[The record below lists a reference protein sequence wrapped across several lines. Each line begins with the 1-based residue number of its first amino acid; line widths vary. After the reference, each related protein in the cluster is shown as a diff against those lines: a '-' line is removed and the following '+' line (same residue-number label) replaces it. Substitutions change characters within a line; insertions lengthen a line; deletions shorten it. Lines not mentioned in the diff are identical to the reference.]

1 MTKRTFVAID
11 IETTGLH
18 PKPWDKNCKIFCISV
33 NTGKT
38 LKLYEPKDF
47 KQLFPLLSDPHIT
60 KVIHNAKFDMLWI
73 KRLYNIDIRSVWDT
87 RLMEQIILGDNLPR
101 SEKDENIREQLSS
114 SLKYTLAR
122 YGLAKLDKTI
132 GATFANRP
140 VDKPLTKEE
149 KDYAIDDVRYLLQL
163 QAMQEYRLAKL
174 DLMRVAHLENKLVEV
189 VVSMVAR
196 GIGFD
201 KNVWLDIA
209 RQNLSEYNSII
220 KRLPAQV
227 NNWNSHQQ
235 VKKYFQSVG
244 IPLTTLQ
251 ELDELTPVYNNKA
264 LHLLAQARNVYQST
278 TTFGAKWL
286 DDEEKGSTVD
296 PDNRVR
302 ADFEQILN
310 TGRFSCSH
318 PNLQQIPRDGQH
330 RAAFVPAK
338 GYVFIDGD
346 FSSQE
351 IGIAAAASKEETWIK
366 ATLRGEDVHSLT
378 ASMVFQDE
386 WVKGYEKGCT
396 FPKKCKC
403 KEHIKLREYA
413 KVTNFTIIYG
423 GGPGNI
429 SKKTKMSMKDAQKLV
444 YKFKR
449 SVPKLARWLG
459 QNGDTATRDRIS
471 YSADP
476 FKRRRTLRDPEDW
489 MLSNIGKNNPIQ
501 SCGAN
506 MVKLSMI
513 SLPEPFNTPVLT
525 LHDQLV
531 IEVKKSQANKALKVL
546 KGVMEKSADYCT
558 GIPGLIKVEPR
569 IAMNLLKQ

>member
-1 MTKRTFVAID
+1 MKKTFVAVD

-18 PKPWDKNCKIFCISV
+18 PKPWDKNCKIFCIAV
-33 NTGKT
+33 NTGKN
-38 LKLYEPKDF
+38 LRLYEPKDF
-47 KQLFPLLSDPHIT
+47 KQIFPVLSDPSII
-60 KVIHNAKFDMLWI
+60 KVIHNANFDSLWL
-73 KRLYNIDIRSVWDT
+73 KRLYNIDVRSIWDT
-87 RLMEQIILGDNLPR
+87 KLMEQVIIGDNLPR
-101 SEKDENIREQLSS
+101 SEKDEELKKQLSS

-122 YGLAKLDKTI
+122 YGLADLDKTI
-132 GATFANRP
+132 GATFAERDIN
-140 VDKPLTKEE
+140 KPLTKDE
-149 KDYAIDDVRYLLQL
+149 KEYALNDVRYLLQL

-174 DLMRVAHLENKLVEV
+174 DLMRVANLENSLVEV
-189 VVSMVAR
+189 VVKMVNR

-201 KNVWLDIA
+201 EATWLTIA
-209 RQNLSEYNSII
+209 KHNINEYNSII
-220 KRLPAQV
+220 KRLPANV
-227 NNWNSHQQ
+227 SNWNSPAQ

-264 LHLLAQARNVYQST
+264 LHLFAQARNVYQST

-286 DDEEKGSTVD
+286 EDDQKGKTVD

-302 ADFEQILN
+302 ASFEQILN
-310 TGRFSCSH
+310 TGRFSCAH
-318 PNLQQIPRDGQH
+318 PNLQQIPRDSLH
-330 RAAFVPAK
+330 RSSFVPAK
-338 GYVFIDGD
+338 GHVFIIGD

-366 ATLRGEDVHSLT
+366 AILRGEDVHSLT
-378 ASMVFQDE
+378 ASLVFQSE
-386 WVKGYEKGCT
+386 WAAGAVKGCT

-403 KEHIKLREYA
+403 PEHVKLREYA

-444 YKFKR
+444 YKFRR

-459 QNGDTATRDRIS
+459 ENSDFSVKTRTS
-471 YSADP
+471 FSADV
-476 FKRRRTLRDPEDW
+476 FKRRRTMRDPEDW

-506 MVKLSMI
+506 MTKLAMV
-513 SLPEPFNTPVLT
+513 SLPEDIPPVLT
-525 LHDQLV
+525 IHDELV
-531 IEVKKSQANKALKVL
+531 CEVKKSQANKALKVL
-546 KGVMEKSADYCT
+546 KGVMEKAADYCT
-558 GIPGLIKVEPR
+558 GVPGLIKVEPR
-569 IAMNLLKQ
+569 IATSLLKQ

>member
-1 MTKRTFVAID
+1 MSKRTFVAID
-11 IETTGLH
+11 IETSGLH

-47 KQLFPLLSDPHIT
+47 KQLFPLLSDSSIT

-73 KRLYNIDIRSVWDT
+73 KRLYNIDVRSVWDT
-87 RLMEQIILGDNLPR
+87 RLMEQVILGDNLPR
-101 SEKDENIREQLSS
+101 SEKDESMREQLSS

-132 GATFANRP
+132 GASFATRDVNA
-140 VDKPLTKEE
+140 PLTTAE
-149 KDYAIDDVRYLLQL
+149 KKYAIDDVRYLLKL
-163 QAMQEYRLAKL
+163 QKLQEAKL
-174 DLMRVAHLENKLVEV
+174 NSLDLTNVAKLENQLVEV
-189 VVSMVAR
+189 VVDMENR

-201 KNVWLDIA
+201 KSIWLTIA
-209 RQNLSEYNSII
+209 KQNLDEYNSII
-220 KRLPAQV
+220 KRLPSQV
-227 NNWNSHQQ
+227 SNWNSHTQ

-264 LHLLAQARNVYQST
+264 LHLFAQARNVYQST

-286 DDEEKGSTVD
+286 EDKEKIETVD

-302 ADFEQILN
+302 ASFEQILN

-318 PNLQQIPRDGQH
+318 PNLQQIPSGGQH
-330 RAAFVPAK
+330 RAAFVPSK
-338 GYVFIDGD
+338 GCVFIDGD

-366 ATLRGEDVHSLT
+366 AILRGEDVHSLT
-378 ASMVFQDE
+378 ASMVFQSE
-386 WVKGYEKGCT
+386 WVKGKEKGCT

-403 KEHIKLREYA
+403 KSHIKHREYA
-413 KVTNFTIIYG
+413 KVTNFTILYG

-429 SKKTKMSMKDAQKLV
+429 SKKTKMSMKDAQVLV

-459 QNGDTATRDRIS
+459 NNAEFSIKTRTS
-471 YSADP
+471 FSADP
-476 FKRRRTLRDPEDW
+476 FKRRRVLRDPEDW
-489 MLSNIGKNNPIQ
+489 MLNNIGKNNPIQ

-506 MVKLSMI
+506 MVKLSMV
-513 SLPEPFNTPVLT
+513 SLPKEYPIVLT

-531 IEVKKSQANKALKVL
+531 LEVKKSQANKALKAL
-546 KGVMEKSADYCT
+546 KNAMEKSADYCT

-569 IAMNLLKQ
+569 IVMNLLKQ